1 MVQILTVP
9 LYAPTWRRVPVTAD
23 KPASTDLYIT
33 FLYILLLI
41 ARCALG
47 NNVSYSCKQ
56 QRRL

>member
-23 KPASTDLYIT
+23 KPASTVT

>member
-9 LYAPTWRRVPVTAD
+9 LNVPTWRHVPVTAD
-23 KPASTDLYIT
+23 KPASTDSTVT

-47 NNVSYSCKQ
+47 SNVSYSCKR